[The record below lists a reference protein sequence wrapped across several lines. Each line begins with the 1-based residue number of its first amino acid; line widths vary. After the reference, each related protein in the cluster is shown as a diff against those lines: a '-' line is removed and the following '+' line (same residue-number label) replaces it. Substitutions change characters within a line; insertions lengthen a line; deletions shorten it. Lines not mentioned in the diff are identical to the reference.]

1 LVESF
6 SAFLSFLANL
16 ISPQNPVGLL
26 SLFAL
31 AVVTDIGIPA
41 PFVLDT
47 VLILTSYQSGPLSLP
62 VLLTVVALF
71 TGRQLGSAILYL
83 LSRLLGKAFIHWLQR
98 HFPKLGEGL
107 ESLGRRL
114 SRWAVL
120 AVATGRLTPGLLQIT
135 SVAAG
140 TIRLPYYQFALGI
153 AISSI
158 IYDGLLVIL
167 GFIAANSPKS
177 SDINFTFWMLIAI
190 LIIICVL
197 WPLLFFLLRRSS
209 KKSISH

>member
-1 LVESF
+1 MVESF
-6 SAFLSFLANL
+6 SAFLAFLESL
-16 ISPQNPVGLL
+16 ISPQNPAGLL
-26 SLFAL
+26 ALFGL

-47 VLILTSYQSGPLSLP
+47 VLVLTAYQGLWIH
-62 VLLTVVALF
+62 VLLIVAALF
-71 TGRQLGSAILYL
+71 VGRQAGSAILYL
-83 LSRLLGKAFIHWLQR
+83 LSRLLGKAFIRWLR
-98 HFPKLGEGL
+98 KHFPALSQGL
-107 ESLGRRL
+107 DSLSNRL
-114 SRWAVL
+114 SSWAML

-158 IYDGLLVIL
+158 VYDGLLVIL
-167 GFIAANSPKS
+167 GFIAANSPKA

-190 LIIICVL
+190 LIIICIL
-197 WPLLFFLLRRSS
+197 WPLIFLLLRRSS
-209 KKSISH
+209 KKSPPH